1 LLYGWIAAE
10 ATARTF
16 AMNDD
21 RPELFAEIDVEAK
34 RGLAITRRLLTPRGT
49 IVRPKEPT
57 LENRGRR
64 AMKSDV
70 EEDSRRRCHGIVHLS
85 DNARRIGFKQLRLRP
100 QMRCE
105 KVAHNPRS
113 CFPMSL

>member
-10 ATARTF
+10 AAAWTF

-34 RGLAITRRLLTPRGT
+34 RALAIARRLFMPRGR

-57 LENRGRR
+57 LENSGRR
-64 AMKSDV
+64 AMK
-70 EEDSRRRCHGIVHLS
+70 
-85 DNARRIGFKQLRLRP
+85 
-100 QMRCE
+100 
-105 KVAHNPRS
+105 
-113 CFPMSL
+113 